1 MGYNRI
7 SSVRFTERMVE
18 LLAEVEHVAR
28 SVFNSKKKAITLAG
42 FLIAYTLAFD
52 FECKGTKFGQNIQIM
67 DTLSKDLILFS

>member
-28 SVFNSKKKAITLAG
+28 SVFNSKKKAITLAR
-42 FLIAYTLAFD
+42 FFIAYTLAIN
-52 FECKGTKFGQNIQIM
+52 FECKGTIFSCTNQI
-67 DTLSKDLILFS
+67 LVA